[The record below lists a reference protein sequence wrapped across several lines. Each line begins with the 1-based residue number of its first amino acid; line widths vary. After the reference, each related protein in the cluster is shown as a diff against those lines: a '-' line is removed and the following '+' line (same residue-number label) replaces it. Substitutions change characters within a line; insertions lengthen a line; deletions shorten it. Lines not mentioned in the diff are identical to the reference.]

1 MRNLKRRL
9 QAVVNIVSRDEGVEP
24 DDVDLVRDA
33 YQQVVALN
41 PADEQTPR
49 RVSALVKGV
58 ADVLDGAEEM
68 QYGNE
73 ARQQLVATAP
83 ELHWSAEDIGLNV
96 DRLRE
101 LADFIESLPTGQ
113 FDMDHWGNNTAIEAV
128 QHIYEHGTV
137 ACDTPACIGG
147 WAAVL
152 YGGDAVEDTAG
163 TSGAAYGLQDIAAAA
178 LGLTGTSSRTP
189 AIEDTVRKLGAA
201 YDGLPDVGAAAPG
214 LTFASSRT
222 PAGPCTLGDDLFAPG
237 DVTLATVTQ
246 HDAAR
251 VLRHLADTGRVDWS
265 IIDGYDEK
273 AEAGGS

>member
-9 QAVVNIVSRDEGVEP
+9 QAVVNIVSQDEGVEP
-24 DDVDLVRDA
+24 DDVDMVRDA

-58 ADVLDGAEEM
+58 AAVLDGAEEM
-68 QYGNE
+68 QHGNE

-101 LADFIESLPTGQ
+101 LADFIGALPTGQ

-152 YGGDAVEDTAG
+152 YGGDAIEDIVG
-163 TSGAAYGLQDIAAAA
+163 TLGGVYGLQDIAAAA
-178 LGLTGTSSRTP
+178 LGLTGTSIRS
-189 AIEDTVRKLGAA
+189 L
-201 YDGLPDVGAAAPG
+201 
-214 LTFASSRT
+214 
-222 PAGPCTLGDDLFAPG
+222 AGPHTLGDDLFAPG
-237 DVTLATVTQ
+237 VVQLATVTQ